1 MKNLLT
7 ILLLTF
13 LVNSLHGQQVITQ
26 WIFNGTTEPFIG
38 EGEASLIGGTIE
50 VDLDDRW
57 RMVGF
62 PDQFEDSGTAG
73 AEFMVS
79 TEGYKDI
86 VFTFGHRS
94 SGTQSR
100 WAEVQYTTDG
110 GDSWKILGNN
120 VGGLSP
126 HDVIYNFEF
135 DLSDIP
141 GASENPHFGLRIV
154 SIFSPLPFNPE
165 EPDEDYEANTA
176 YHRARTEGT
185 GGNPYAGGPDGGNW
199 RLHNVTILGDPL
211 DHDNDDDNDH
221 DLDLLHFM
229 VFDSSLPNDTP
240 FETLA
245 FTYSNIQ
252 HAFIHYYSAL
262 EGYPFN
268 EDHPL
273 WRKASM
279 ERRNAPTSIN
289 YLPEG
294 NYNIAYADVDMRG
307 LQVRQPFRV
316 NDRENTMVFHLPT
329 ILHNNLLFAFAAK
342 DEGAADQLIID
353 YSITEGE
360 PQWLTEGLQQTELI
374 LAANYQLYQ
383 IDFKDVPGAGNN
395 PNFHIRIR
403 FDGSDMGADDGDR
416 VTFNN
421 FSLHGKLM
429 DDVSV
434 TEPHPEQNI
443 KVNPNPASTHIN
455 ITLTQPTSGISIF
468 DINGRPVLQKSTK
481 STSLTIDISMLTP
494 GLYFIQSIPIAGHKT
509 QVMKLIVQ

>member
-1 MKNLLT
+1 MKKLLT
-7 ILLLTF
+7 IFLLTF
-13 LVNSLHGQQVITQ
+13 FVVNLQSQEIITQ

-38 EGEASLIGGTIE
+38 EGEAFLIGGAVE

-73 AEFMVS
+73 AEFMAS

-86 VFTFGHRS
+86 VFSFGHRS

-100 WAEVQYTTDG
+100 WAEVHYTTDG
-110 GDSWKILGNN
+110 GESWKVAGNN
-120 VGGLSP
+120 GGGLSP

-141 GASENPHFGLRIV
+141 GAAENPHFGLRIV

-165 EPDEDYEANTA
+165 EPDEDFDANTA

-199 RLHNVTILGDPL
+199 RLHNVTILGEPL
-211 DHDNDDDNDH
+211 DHDNDDDDH

-229 VFDSSLPNDTP
+229 VFDTSLPNDTP
-240 FETLA
+240 FETLS

-279 ERRNAPTSIN
+279 ERRNAPTPIN

-307 LQVRQPFRV
+307 LQVKQPFKV

-342 DEGAADQLIID
+342 DEGAADKLIID
-353 YSITEGE
+353 YSIAEGE
-360 PQWLTEGLQQTELI
+360 PHWLTEELHETEFI
-374 LAANYQLYQ
+374 LTSNYQLFE
-383 IDFKDVPGAGNN
+383 IDFKDVVGTGNN
-395 PNFHIRIR
+395 PNFRIRIR
-403 FDGSDMGADDGDR
+403 FEGSDMTADDGDR

-434 TEPHPEQNI
+434 TEPDPEQNI
-443 KVNPNPASTHIN
+443 KVSPNPASDHIN
-455 ITLTQPTSGISIF
+455 IILTEPLTFIRIF
-468 DINGRPVLQKSTK
+468 DITGTPVLHQTAVSKRI
-481 STSLTIDISMLTP
+481 TISIAKLNP
-494 GLYFIQSIPIAGHKT
+494 GLYFIQSTPPTGHKPQT
-509 QVMKLIVQ
+509 IKLIVQ